1 MNDTGF
7 VITGSERARQ
17 ASLHVRDADGKLVA
31 KPFEKLAPPTVF
43 SGGGGI
49 YSTAPDYLTLLQ
61 ALLNGGSLRGAS
73 ILRPETVAM
82 MSTNQIGNIEAGI
95 LKTANPALSND
106 VDFFPGVHLRWGLG
120 HMINV
125 DPVRTAARRAAC
137 TWAGLFNTYYW
148 IDPATRIA
156 GVIMMQILPF
166 ADEQALKAY
175 RQFER
180 GIYRALEAAAG

>member
-1 MNDTGF
+1 MLAPAANWKTSRC
-7 VITGSERARQ
+7 VPP
-17 ASLHVRDADGKLVA
+17 VRFSA
-31 KPFEKLAPPTVF
+31 PEKLTVPTAF

-61 ALLNGGSLRGAS
+61 ALLNGGSLRGAG
-73 ILRPETVAM
+73 ILRPETVASM
-82 MSTNQIGNIEAGI
+82 ARNQIGNIEAGH

-125 DPVRTAARRAAC
+125 DPVPDGRKAGSL

-148 IDPATRIA
+148 IDPSMRVA

-166 ADEQALKAY
+166 ADGPALTAY

-180 GIYRALEAAAG
+180 GICHAFRPA